1 MKVILLENLIKIG
14 AIGDIIEVK
23 RGFARN
29 YLIANKK
36 ALYASKENIKE
47 VEKIKSDLGKKDLEK
62 KKVAKARAM
71 REAKVYEDLM
81 NNLKKTEITIE
92 VEVGGEDRL
101 FGSVTSQNIHEALIE
116 KGIEVDRHAIL
127 LEEPIKALGIY
138 DIPVKITKGLNQ
150 EVKVYV
156 IQA

>member
-1 MKVILLENLIKIG
+1 MVIILLKDVDTLG
-14 AIGDIIEVK
+14 DSGDILIVK
-23 RGFARN
+23 PGYARN
-29 YLIANKK
+29 YLFPRGLAVRSSKRNR
-36 ALYASKENIKE
+36 ALA
-47 VEKIKSDLGKKDLEK
+47 DEK
-62 KKVAKARAM
+62 KKVVKARAT
-71 REAKVYEDLM
+71 REAKAYEDLM

-116 KGIEVDRHAIL
+116 KGIEIDRHAIL
-127 LEEPIKALGIY
+127 LDEPIKALGIY

>member
-1 MKVILLENLIKIG
+1 MEIILLQDVDTLG
-14 AIGDIIEVK
+14 TSGDILIVK
-23 RGFARN
+23 PGYARN
-29 YLIANKK
+29 YLFPRGLAVRSSKRNR
-36 ALYASKENIKE
+36 ALA
-47 VEKIKSDLGKKDLEK
+47 DEK
-62 KKVAKARAM
+62 KKAVKARAT
-71 REAKVYEDLM
+71 REAKAYEDLM
-81 NNLKKTEITIE
+81 NNLKKIEITIE

>member
-1 MKVILLENLIKIG
+1 MEIILLKDVDTLG
-14 AIGDIIEVK
+14 DSGDILIVK
-23 RGFARN
+23 PGYARN
-29 YLIANKK
+29 YLFPRGLAVRSSKRNR
-36 ALYASKENIKE
+36 ALA
-47 VEKIKSDLGKKDLEK
+47 DEK

-71 REAKVYEDLM
+71 REAKAYEDLM

-116 KGIEVDRHAIL
+116 KGIENDRHAIL

>member
-1 MKVILLENLIKIG
+1 
-14 AIGDIIEVK
+14 
-23 RGFARN
+23 
-29 YLIANKK
+29 
-36 ALYASKENIKE
+36 
-47 VEKIKSDLGKKDLEK
+47 
-62 KKVAKARAM
+62 
-71 REAKVYEDLM
+71 M

-116 KGIEVDRHAIL
+116 KGIEIDRHAIL

>member
-1 MKVILLENLIKIG
+1 MEIILLKDVDTLG
-14 AIGDIIEVK
+14 DSGDILIVK
-23 RGFARN
+23 PGYARN
-29 YLIANKK
+29 YLFPRGLAVRSSKRNR
-36 ALYASKENIKE
+36 ALA
-47 VEKIKSDLGKKDLEK
+47 DEK

-71 REAKVYEDLM
+71 REAKAYEDLM
-81 NNLKKTEITIE
+81 NNLKKIEITIE

>member
-1 MKVILLENLIKIG
+1 MEIILLKDVDTLG
-14 AIGDIIEVK
+14 DSGDILIVK
-23 RGFARN
+23 PGYARN
-29 YLIANKK
+29 YLFPRGLAVRSSKRNR
-36 ALYASKENIKE
+36 ALA
-47 VEKIKSDLGKKDLEK
+47 DEK

-71 REAKVYEDLM
+71 REAKAYEDLM

-116 KGIEVDRHAIL
+116 KGIKIDRHAIL

>member
-1 MKVILLENLIKIG
+1 MEIILLQDVDTLG
-14 AIGDIIEVK
+14 TSGDILIVK
-23 RGFARN
+23 PGYARN
-29 YLIANKK
+29 YLFPRGLAVRSSKRNR
-36 ALYASKENIKE
+36 ALA
-47 VEKIKSDLGKKDLEK
+47 DEK
-62 KKVAKARAM
+62 KKAAKARAM
-71 REAKVYEDLM
+71 REAKAYEDLM
-81 NNLKKTEITIE
+81 NNLKKIEITIE

-116 KGIEVDRHAIL
+116 KGIEIDRHAIL

>member
-1 MKVILLENLIKIG
+1 MEIILLQDVDTLG
-14 AIGDIIEVK
+14 TSGDILIVK
-23 RGFARN
+23 PGYARN
-29 YLIANKK
+29 YLFPRGLAVRSSKRNR
-36 ALYASKENIKE
+36 ALA
-47 VEKIKSDLGKKDLEK
+47 DEK
-62 KKVAKARAM
+62 KKVVKARAT
-71 REAKVYEDLM
+71 REAKAYEDLM
-81 NNLKKTEITIE
+81 NNLKKIEITIE

-116 KGIEVDRHAIL
+116 KGIKVDRHAIL

>member
-1 MKVILLENLIKIG
+1 MEIILLQDVDTLG
-14 AIGDIIEVK
+14 TSGDILIVK
-23 RGFARN
+23 PGYARN
-29 YLIANKK
+29 YLFPRGLAVRSSKRNR
-36 ALYASKENIKE
+36 ALA
-47 VEKIKSDLGKKDLEK
+47 DEK

-71 REAKVYEDLM
+71 REAKTYEDLM
-81 NNLKKTEITIE
+81 NNLKKIEITIE

-116 KGIEVDRHAIL
+116 KGIEIDRHAIL

>member
-1 MKVILLENLIKIG
+1 MEIILLQDVDTLG
-14 AIGDIIEVK
+14 TSGDILIVK
-23 RGFARN
+23 PGYARN
-29 YLIANKK
+29 YLFPRGLAVRSSKRNR
-36 ALYASKENIKE
+36 ALA
-47 VEKIKSDLGKKDLEK
+47 DEK

-71 REAKVYEDLM
+71 REAKAYEDLM
-81 NNLKKTEITIE
+81 NNLKKIEITIE

-116 KGIEVDRHAIL
+116 KGIEIDRHAIL

>member
-1 MKVILLENLIKIG
+1 MEIILLKDVDTLG
-14 AIGDIIEVK
+14 DSGDILIVK
-23 RGFARN
+23 PGYARN
-29 YLIANKK
+29 YLFPRGLAVSSSKRNR
-36 ALYASKENIKE
+36 ALA
-47 VEKIKSDLGKKDLEK
+47 DEK

-71 REAKVYEDLM
+71 REAKAYEDLM

>member
-1 MKVILLENLIKIG
+1 MEIILLQDVDTLG
-14 AIGDIIEVK
+14 TSGDILIVK
-23 RGFARN
+23 PGYARN
-29 YLIANKK
+29 YLFPRGLAVRSSKRNR
-36 ALYASKENIKE
+36 ALA
-47 VEKIKSDLGKKDLEK
+47 DEK
-62 KKVAKARAM
+62 KKAVKARAT
-71 REAKVYEDLM
+71 REAKTYEDLM
-81 NNLKKTEITIE
+81 NNLKKIEITIE

>member
-1 MKVILLENLIKIG
+1 MEIILLQDVDTLG
-14 AIGDIIEVK
+14 TSGDILIVK
-23 RGFARN
+23 PGYARN
-29 YLIANKK
+29 YLFPRGLAVRSSKRNR
-36 ALYASKENIKE
+36 ALA
-47 VEKIKSDLGKKDLEK
+47 DEK
-62 KKVAKARAM
+62 KKVVKARAT
-71 REAKVYEDLM
+71 REAKAYEDLM

-138 DIPVKITKGLNQ
+138 DIPVEITKGLNQ

>member
-1 MKVILLENLIKIG
+1 MEIILLKDVDTLG
-14 AIGDIIEVK
+14 ASGDILIVK
-23 RGFARN
+23 PGYARN
-29 YLIANKK
+29 YLFPRGLAVRSSKRNR
-36 ALYASKENIKE
+36 ALA
-47 VEKIKSDLGKKDLEK
+47 DEK
-62 KKVAKARAM
+62 KKVAKVRAM
-71 REAKVYEDLM
+71 REAKAYEDLM

-101 FGSVTSQNIHEALIE
+101 FGSVTSQNVHEALIE
-116 KGIEVDRHAIL
+116 KGIEIDRHAIL

>member
-1 MKVILLENLIKIG
+1 MEIILLQDVDTLG
-14 AIGDIIEVK
+14 TSGDILIVK
-23 RGFARN
+23 PGYARN
-29 YLIANKK
+29 YLFPRGLAVRSSKRNR
-36 ALYASKENIKE
+36 ALA
-47 VEKIKSDLGKKDLEK
+47 DEK

-71 REAKVYEDLM
+71 REAKAYEDLM

-127 LEEPIKALGIY
+127 LEEPIIALGIY

>member
-1 MKVILLENLIKIG
+1 MEIILLQDVDTLG
-14 AIGDIIEVK
+14 TSGDILIVK
-23 RGFARN
+23 PGYARN
-29 YLIANKK
+29 YLFPRGLAVRSSKRNR
-36 ALYASKENIKE
+36 ALA
-47 VEKIKSDLGKKDLEK
+47 DEK
-62 KKVAKARAM
+62 KKAVKARAT
-71 REAKVYEDLM
+71 REAKAYEDLM
-81 NNLKKTEITIE
+81 NKLKKIEITIE

>member
-1 MKVILLENLIKIG
+1 MEIILLQDVDTLG
-14 AIGDIIEVK
+14 TSGDILIVK
-23 RGFARN
+23 PGYARN
-29 YLIANKK
+29 YLFPRGLAVRSSKRNR
-36 ALYASKENIKE
+36 ALA
-47 VEKIKSDLGKKDLEK
+47 DEK
-62 KKVAKARAM
+62 KKVVKARAT
-71 REAKVYEDLM
+71 REAKAYEDLM
-81 NNLKKTEITIE
+81 NKLKKIEITIE

-101 FGSVTSQNIHEALIE
+101 FGSVTSQNIHEALIK

>member
-1 MKVILLENLIKIG
+1 MEIILLKDVDTLG
-14 AIGDIIEVK
+14 DSGDILIVK
-23 RGFARN
+23 PGYARN
-29 YLIANKK
+29 YLFPRGLAVRSSKRNR
-36 ALYASKENIKE
+36 ALA
-47 VEKIKSDLGKKDLEK
+47 DEK

-71 REAKVYEDLM
+71 REAKAYEDLM
-81 NNLKKTEITIE
+81 NNLKKIEITIE

-116 KGIEVDRHAIL
+116 KGIEIDRHAIL

>member
-1 MKVILLENLIKIG
+1 MEIILLQDVDTLG
-14 AIGDIIEVK
+14 TSGDILIVK
-23 RGFARN
+23 PGYARN
-29 YLIANKK
+29 YLFPRGLAVRSSKRNR
-36 ALYASKENIKE
+36 ALA
-47 VEKIKSDLGKKDLEK
+47 DEK
-62 KKVAKARAM
+62 KKAVKARAK
-71 REAKVYEDLM
+71 REAKAYEDLM

>member
-1 MKVILLENLIKIG
+1 MI
-14 AIGDIIEVK
+14 
-23 RGFARN
+23 
-29 YLIANKK
+29 
-36 ALYASKENIKE
+36 
-47 VEKIKSDLGKKDLEK
+47 
-62 KKVAKARAM
+62 
-71 REAKVYEDLM
+71 
-81 NNLKKTEITIE
+81 NNLKKIEITIE

-116 KGIEVDRHAIL
+116 KGIEIDRHAIL

>member
-1 MKVILLENLIKIG
+1 MEIILLQDVDTLG
-14 AIGDIIEVK
+14 TSGDILIVK
-23 RGFARN
+23 PGYARN
-29 YLIANKK
+29 YLFPRGLAVRSSKRNR
-36 ALYASKENIKE
+36 ALA
-47 VEKIKSDLGKKDLEK
+47 DEK

-71 REAKVYEDLM
+71 REAKAYEDLM

-116 KGIEVDRHAIL
+116 KGIKVDRHAIL

>member
-1 MKVILLENLIKIG
+1 MEIILLKDVDTLG
-14 AIGDIIEVK
+14 ASGDILIVK
-23 RGFARN
+23 PGYARN
-29 YLIANKK
+29 YLFPRGLAVRSSKRNR
-36 ALYASKENIKE
+36 ALAD
-47 VEKIKSDLGKKDLEK
+47 EKR
-62 KKVAKARAM
+62 KVAKARAM
-71 REAKVYEDLM
+71 REVKAYEDLM

-116 KGIEVDRHAIL
+116 KGIEIDRHAIL

>member
-1 MKVILLENLIKIG
+1 MEIILLQDVDTLG
-14 AIGDIIEVK
+14 TSGDILIVK
-23 RGFARN
+23 PGYARN
-29 YLIANKK
+29 YLFPRGLAVRSSKRNR
-36 ALYASKENIKE
+36 ALA
-47 VEKIKSDLGKKDLEK
+47 DEK
-62 KKVAKARAM
+62 KKVSKARAM
-71 REAKVYEDLM
+71 REAKAYEDLM

-116 KGIEVDRHAIL
+116 KGIEIDRHAIL

>member
-1 MKVILLENLIKIG
+1 MEIILLQDVDTLG
-14 AIGDIIEVK
+14 TSGDILIVK
-23 RGFARN
+23 PGYARN
-29 YLIANKK
+29 YLFPRGLAVRSSKRNR
-36 ALYASKENIKE
+36 ALA
-47 VEKIKSDLGKKDLEK
+47 DEK
-62 KKVAKARAM
+62 KKVAKVRAM
-71 REAKVYEDLM
+71 REAKAYEDLM

-116 KGIEVDRHAIL
+116 KGIEIDRHAIL

>member
-1 MKVILLENLIKIG
+1 MEIILLKDVDTLG
-14 AIGDIIEVK
+14 DSGDILIVK
-23 RGFARN
+23 PGYARN
-29 YLIANKK
+29 YLFPRGLAVRSSKRNR
-36 ALYASKENIKE
+36 ALA
-47 VEKIKSDLGKKDLEK
+47 DEK

-71 REAKVYEDLM
+71 REAKADEDLM
-81 NNLKKTEITIE
+81 NNLKKIEITIE

-116 KGIEVDRHAIL
+116 KGIEIDRHAIL